1 MSAVLAPRKTHSAA
15 YWRYSMARSLFRLAY
30 SAPQRPHTVE
40 TGYGWRRDER
50 RPNNELRDQAEAW
63 ASKADPRAIS
73 FLARRE
79 EAPLESCLRAR
90 FHASNPRMREVVGGK
105 WVDAGYPNRRYALAQ
120 LRFACLSY
128 RGANRRYLYG
138 FDTSGYRLL
147 DAQAK
152 RIAATRASREA
163 EAQMLDMAQRCVN
176 RMDEARAAYAQA
188 VAA

>member
-1 MSAVLAPRKTHSAA
+1 MDAKTTF
-15 YWRYSMARSLFRLAY
+15 REARHLYRLADASEGY
-30 SAPQRPHTVE
+30 SFDNRITRSGRNPMA
-40 TGYGWRRDER
+40 YGHVNPIRDHAVA
-50 RPNNELRDQAEAW
+50 L
-63 ASKADPRAIS
+63 ASNANPRAIS
-73 FLARRE
+73 FLSRRE

-105 WVDAGYPNRRYALAQ
+105 WVDAGYPNRRHALAQ
-120 LRFACLSY
+120 LGFACLSY
-128 RGANRRYLYG
+128 RGANRRHLYG
-138 FDTSGYRLL
+138 FNTNGYRLL

-163 EAQMLDMAQRCVN
+163 EARMLDMAQRCVN